1 MKKTLLFLYVMST
14 LMVYGQQTYDNT
26 CFDDKI
32 ATVILQKNIDIYDP
46 VPIINLG
53 STESLKLSFDMLD
66 PQNEFLNY
74 SLIHCDRNWM
84 PSDLQPMDYVNGNT
98 MGEITDLSFLRIHIK
113 PILIIH

>member
-1 MKKTLLFLYVMST
+1 MA
-14 LMVYGQQTYDNT
+14 YGQRVYDNT

-66 PQNEFLNY
+66 P
-74 SLIHCDRNWM
+74 S
-84 PSDLQPMDYVNGNT
+84 
-98 MGEITDLSFLRIHIK
+98 K
-113 PILIIH
+113 